1 MEEIID
7 GVFQAGAR
15 ALSYHGLGFGFESEE
30 KNLLKTLDLDLDFDL
45 GLDTKR
51 EIFKEREQ
59 KMVEEM
65 TFQSRK
71 YNDLLEQSF
80 YMVGS
85 IEKVIAKAKKISK
98 EFNVA

>member
-1 MEEIID
+1 MGFSKLVQGHLVIM
-7 GVFQAGAR
+7 
-15 ALSYHGLGFGFESEE
+15 GL
-30 KNLLKTLDLDLDFDL
+30 DL
-45 GLDTKR
+45 GLNLKRKIYKKTRFWFWFGKR

-71 YNDLLEQSF
+71 YDDLLEQSF
-80 YMVGS
+80 YMVGI

>member
-15 ALSYHGLGFGFESEE
+15 ALSYHGLGFGLQSEE
-30 KNLLKTLDLDLDFDL
+30 KNLLKTLDFDFDFDFDL

-65 TFQSRK
+65 TF
-71 YNDLLEQSF
+71 
-80 YMVGS
+80 
-85 IEKVIAKAKKISK
+85 
-98 EFNVA
+98 